1 VRELARAL
9 QIDGARLPAL
19 RELLG
24 RLEEQGL
31 VYRHRKGAY
40 ATPDRLGL
48 AVGRLQV
55 IRSGDAF
62 VVTGPSE
69 PDVFIRSHHRKS
81 AVEGD
86 RVVARIERR
95 RRRNPEGRVIRVLE
109 RAFQQ
114 IVGVYHRRKAYGVVV
129 PQEPRLSIELFVPAD
144 LTADASDGDLV
155 LVEIVD
161 WGEKEPS
168 PVSRVKQVLGRPDD
182 PGVDVLAILL
192 GHQLPLEFP
201 AEVEDAAE
209 LVARRGISDADLDGR
224 TDLRDR
230 LVFTIDPADAK
241 DHDDALSIHPM
252 HNGRFEVG
260 VHIADVSFYVEEGST
275 LDSEARERG
284 TSVYLVDRVVPMLP
298 HALSSGLCSLV
309 PDEDRLTLSVL
320 YDVDGSGNVGGSR
333 IVRSVIRS
341 AHRLSYDDAQA
352 LLDGDRHPEPES
364 AELVD
369 ALHRLRNVSRRL
381 RAARKARGSIDFDL
395 PEARVVLG
403 ASGEPEDVQRVL
415 RLESHLLVEDLM
427 IQANETVAELA
438 QEAGLPSIYRVHEPP
453 TEPGVEGLRDLAA
466 TFGHQ
471 LPAGSLKPSAIAAL
485 LDAMRGRPQEQL
497 VSTVALRS
505 MQQARYATENLG
517 HFGLA
522 STAYLHFTSPIRRY
536 PDLVV
541 HRETVRW
548 LEAGSRQPGV
558 AAAASRT
565 DPERLALI
573 ADHASE
579 RERRAMAAER
589 DSVDLK
595 KIQFME
601 RHLGDEFA
609 GTISGVTRFG
619 LFVLLDDYHV
629 DGLIHVSTLRDD
641 YFRFVESRHALV
653 GRRSRRQLTLG
664 DPVRVQVVRVDR
676 ERRRIDF
683 ELA

>member
-1 VRELARAL
+1 
-9 QIDGARLPAL
+9 LPAL
-19 RELLG
+19 KEQLG
-24 RLEEQGL
+24 RLEERGL

-40 ATPDRLGL
+40 STPDRLGL

-55 IRSGDAF
+55 ISSGDAF

-109 RAFQQ
+109 RAYQQ

-129 PQEPRLSIELFVPAD
+129 PQEPRLPVELFVPTD
-144 LTADASDGDLV
+144 HTADASDGDVV

-168 PVSRVKQVLGRPDD
+168 PVARVKQVLGKPDE
-182 PGVDVLAILL
+182 PGLDVLAILL

-201 AEVEDAAE
+201 SEVEEEADG
-209 LVARRGISDADLDGR
+209 VARRGITEVDLDGR

-230 LVFTIDPADAK
+230 LVFTVDPADAR
-241 DHDDALSIHPM
+241 DHDDALSIHPLSD
-252 HNGRFEVG
+252 GRFEVG
-260 VHIADVSFYVEEGST
+260 VHIADVSFYVEEGSA

-309 PDEDRLTLSVL
+309 PEEDRLTLSIL
-320 YDVDGSGNVGGSR
+320 YEVNSAGSIGGAR
-333 IVRSVIRS
+333 VVRSVIRS
-341 AHRLSYDDAQA
+341 AHRLSYDEAQA
-352 LLDGDRHPEPES
+352 LLDGDELPGLES
-364 AELVD
+364 AELVE
-369 ALHRLRNVSRRL
+369 ALRRL
-381 RAARKARGSIDFDL
+381 RDVSRLLRTAREARGSIDFDL

-427 IQANETVAELA
+427 IQANETVAQLA
-438 QEAGLPSIYRVHEPP
+438 EKVGLPSIYRVHEPP
-453 TEPGVEGLRDLAA
+453 AEPALEGLRELAA
-466 TFGHQ
+466 TFGHH
-471 LPAGSLKPSAIAAL
+471 LPSGSLTPSAIAAL

-522 STAYLHFTSPIRRY
+522 SSAYLHFTSPIRRY

-541 HRETVRW
+541 HRQTVRW
-548 LEAGSRQPGV
+548 LESQGRKTETARDRRDS
-558 AAAASRT
+558 T
-565 DPERLALI
+565 RLSVI
-573 ADHASE
+573 AEHASE

-601 RHLGDEFA
+601 RHLGDEFS

-619 LFVLLDDYHV
+619 LFVLLDDFHV
-629 DGLIHVSTLRDD
+629 DGLIHVSALHDD

-653 GRRSRRQLTLG
+653 GRRSKRQFTLG
-664 DPVRVQVVRVDR
+664 DAVRVQVARVDR

-683 ELA
+683 ELS